1 MAELQPWIEREKAE
15 HVQRVVRIVKRGFQR
30 IEELWDSSALPEAR
44 AESLV
49 ASALDKHD
57 AIIRRNLGMNETQV
71 GSGSL
76 NLDVLVGGGRVVVS
90 APQRQCD
97 ARGPPD
103 LHQRPRGRHEL

>member
-1 MAELQPWIEREKAE
+1 
-15 HVQRVVRIVKRGFQR
+15 VVRIVKRGFQR
-30 IEELWDSSALPEAR
+30 IEKLWEENEIPEAR

-76 NLDVLVGGGRVVVS
+76 DLHVLVGGGR
-90 APQRQCD
+90 
-97 ARGPPD
+97 RGIAANGQQD
-103 LHQRPRGRHEL
+103 LLSNYR